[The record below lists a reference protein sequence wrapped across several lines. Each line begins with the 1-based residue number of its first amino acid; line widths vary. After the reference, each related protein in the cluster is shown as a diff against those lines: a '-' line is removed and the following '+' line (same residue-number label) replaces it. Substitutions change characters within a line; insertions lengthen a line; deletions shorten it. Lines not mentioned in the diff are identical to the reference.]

1 MLPLCIPGIG
11 IKGVVYTARNH
22 EGITTNDLV
31 DRFPTGSLDC
41 VSIERGVYTTAQYT
55 NVPYEPKQQ
64 TMLPPPPPPPP
75 PSPPPLLPL
84 LMVLLLLLTLL
95 QLLLTQ
101 YFPADKNHLFR
112 ARL

>member
-75 PSPPPLLPL
+75 LPASVHRNPLRGQFDEEIILGKNWPSK
-84 LMVLLLLLTLL
+84 T
-95 QLLLTQ
+95 
-101 YFPADKNHLFR
+101 A
-112 ARL
+112 